1 MSLTDE
7 LKRTTGA
14 PLRDDGRVPIRDDWT
29 RFTLRQ
35 RLTRYAVMA
44 ACALAIAWA
53 LTSIEVIWAWVWDS
67 PEQMRD
73 LFGRMIPP
81 DPTNLDRILW
91 VMWETV
97 NIATIATAFA
107 VLLSLPVAYLAAQ
120 NTTPNRVTLWIGRI
134 ILVSSRSINTIIW
147 ALLFVAIFGPGII
160 AGIIAIMFRSI
171 GFMGKLLGEAIEE
184 IDTRPVEALEA
195 TGASRFKVIVY
206 AIIPQVMPTFWAVSI
221 LRWDI
226 NLREST
232 VLGLVGA
239 GGIGIILQGAI
250 DTFNW
255 PEAATVL
262 LSILSLVI
270 LGEVVSAWLR
280 RRVI

>member
-1 MSLTDE
+1 MTLSDLH
-7 LKRTTGA
+7 
-14 PLRDDGRVPIRDDWT
+14 RDDWA
-29 RFTLRQ
+29 RFTPRQ
-35 RLTRYAVMA
+35 RMQRYAMFLLG
-44 ACALAIAWA
+44 ALAVGWA
-53 LTSIEVIWAWVWDS
+53 LGSIDVIWAWVWDA
-67 PEQMRD
+67 PVQMGD

-81 DPTNLDRILW
+81 DPTNLDTILW
-91 VMWETV
+91 VLWETV

-107 VLLSLPVAYLAAQ
+107 VLISLPVAYLAAQ
-120 NTTPNRVTLWIGRI
+120 NTTPNRATLWLGRF

-147 ALLFVAIFGPGII
+147 ALLFVAIFGPGIV
-160 AGIIAIMFRSI
+160 AGIVAIMFRSI
-171 GFMGKLLGEAIEE
+171 GFIGKLLGEAIEE
-184 IDTRPVEALEA
+184 IDKRPVEALEA
-195 TGASRFKVIVY
+195 TGASRFKIIAY
-206 AIIPQVMPTFWAVSI
+206 AIVPQVMPTFWAVSI

-262 LSILSLVI
+262 LAILVLVI
-270 LGEVVSAWLR
+270 LGEIVSAFLR
-280 RRVI
+280 RRIL